1 MITVQ
6 VKNLNSFLAWL
17 GTCEHK
23 YTISSMQGGFVHIKF
38 FIEEVPVEKL
48 TGEEIKEFRE
58 KYHETR

>member
-38 FIEEVPVEKL
+38 FIEEVSTAPVDTAPYEHRMPV
-48 TGEEIKEFRE
+48 GEGS
-58 KYHETR
+58 

>member
-38 FIEEVPVEKL
+38 FIEEVPI
-48 TGEEIKEFRE
+48 EENGND
-58 KYHETR
+58 